1 MKQTINYRQFEQAF
15 KDYGREKQFLTGLR
29 HLFDY
34 LQDYEDD
41 TGEELELDVIAL
53 CCDYVEDS
61 LENVLK
67 EYGYEDIDELRAN
80 TIVIEVDDETVIYQ
94 NH

>member
-1 MKQTINYRQFEQAF
+1 MKQTIDYRQFEQAF
-15 KDYGREKQFLTGLR
+15 EDYGRSEQFPNGLK

-34 LQDYEDD
+34 LQDYEDQ

-61 LENVLK
+61 LDNVLK

-80 TIVIEVDDETVIYQ
+80 TAVIEVDNETVIYQ